1 MATDQHTQQLASSA
15 ANANDTAAI
24 DQAGQGDS
32 ILPLTLCGPE
42 ISYFT
47 GKLESVLRYMELPY
61 QRVTKGPM
69 GELAIATG
77 TAQVPALKLADNRW
91 LTDSTPIIDWLD
103 QRYPKFA
110 VIPQDP
116 LTAFFSRLLEDYA
129 DEWLW
134 RPAMHYRWDYAEG
147 AAHQGRVLADAH
159 MGKLRAPGFIM
170 RYLIRNR
177 QRKYFTKGDGV
188 TADTWDHVEKI
199 FHNTLDQFNTI
210 LETRPYLLG
219 TRPSLADFGFFG
231 PMFRHFAMDPT
242 SARIMRETA
251 PAVFEWVAR
260 VWNAR
265 ASATDGELLDYV
277 PDDWGPILDSI
288 GSAYLPY
295 LCANADAW
303 KAGSPRF
310 DVDIEGA
317 PYRDVRTAPY
327 RVWCLEELR
336 RRFNELSEAHQKE
349 VHARLEAH
357 GCWTPLWQNKDLMS
371 GVNQKDKAPFAE
383 PDLVG
388 GSGSMTGVSP
398 LDAEKIHWLPVF
410 APRRYK

>member
-1 MATDQHTQQLASSA
+1 M
-15 ANANDTAAI
+15 NDT
-24 DQAGQGDS
+24 DP

-47 GKLESVLRYMELPY
+47 GKLEAVIRYMELPY
-61 QRVTKGPM
+61 ERVTKGPM
-69 GELAIATG
+69 GELAIVTG
-77 TAQVPALKLADNRW
+77 TAQVPGLQLADDRW
-91 LTDSTPIIDWLD
+91 LTDTTPIIAWLD
-103 QRYPKFA
+103 ERYPDVA
-110 VIPQDP
+110 ITPRNPV
-116 LTAFFSRLLEDYA
+116 TAFFSLLLEDYA

-159 MGKLRAPGFIM
+159 GEDVPLPGFIK

-177 QRKYFTKGDGV
+177 QRKYFTRGDGV
-188 TADTWDHVEKI
+188 TPKTWDHVEKI
-199 FHNTLDQFNTI
+199 FLDSLAHFNAI
-210 LETRPYLLG
+210 LKTRPYLLG

-260 VWNAR
+260 MWNAR
-265 ASATDGELLDYV
+265 ASVTGGELLESV

-295 LCANADAW
+295 LCANAEAW
-303 KAGSPRF
+303 QCGRSEF

-317 PYRDVRTAPY
+317 PYRNIRTAAY

-336 RRFNELSEAHQKE
+336 RHFDTLSAENQGD
-349 VHARLEAH
+349 VRSRLEAH
-357 GCWTPLWQNKDLMS
+357 GCWEPLWRVENLQS
-371 GVNQKDKAPFAE
+371 GVDPEGKVPFA
-383 PDLVG
+383 G
-388 GSGSMTGVSP
+388 GDSMTGVTPS
-398 LDAEKIHWLPVF
+398 DAEKHQWFPVF
-410 APRRYK
+410 APKKN